1 MHADDSHKPMVHSGL
16 ILERGQQSSNIINL
30 CNYDVNYSGMYLL
43 YEYN

>member
-1 MHADDSHKPMVHSGL
+1 MHTDDSHKPMVHSGL
-16 ILERGQQSSNIINL
+16 ILERGQQSSNINL